1 LSGVATVLFALAAY
15 GTVAF
20 PFVTAVVLSRTPPGL
35 RRRRALLAAAWWSAF
50 CVVAAVGR
58 LPTDD
63 RYYSPNHV
71 TYWSHMSDGERLTMV
86 VLLVVVASIA
96 IAALLAARRARPV
109 PATALLLTAAAWLAD
124 VIMLVYSVGL
134 GLH

>member
-15 GTVAF
+15 GTLAF
-20 PFVTAVVLSRTPPGL
+20 PVVIAGVLWRTPPGG
-35 RRRRALLAAAWWSAF
+35 RGHRALLAAGWWSAF
-50 CVVAAVGR
+50 CAAAAAGR
-58 LPTDD
+58 LATEDG
-63 RYYSPNHV
+63 YYSPNHV

-86 VLLVVVASIA
+86 VLLGVAASLA
-96 IAALLAARRARPV
+96 LTALLAARRARRG